1 MPDVESI
8 RELPPAKSRNFQAK
22 RRQKKTMEIL
32 TQAGKLLAEKG
43 YQGFTVE
50 DLADRVEMSKGN
62 LYHYFPSKEVL
73 LYACEKAATELVFD
87 CVSAEVEKCADP
99 DAIVGLRVWVLAHLH
114 FLIEEFPLAWFFLQE
129 DRQLANQSRREII
142 ALRHRYEHFVDAL
155 LRDGVAQ
162 GKFTPCDIETTRN
175 LILGGLNWTATW
187 YVSGRSPALAQLA
200 EQYGRQITSMLTA
213 RPEDATR

>member
-1 MPDVESI
+1 MADAEGI
-8 RELPPAKSRNFQAK
+8 RELPPGKSKGFQAK
-22 RRQKKTMEIL
+22 RRQEKTMEIL
-32 TQAGKLLAEKG
+32 REAGRLLAEKG

-62 LYHYFPSKEVL
+62 LYHYFPSKEML

-87 CVSAEVEKCADP
+87 CVSTEVERCADA
-99 DAIVGLRVWVLAHLH
+99 DAVARMRVWVLAHLR

-129 DRQLANQSRREII
+129 DRRLAGQHRREIV

-155 LRDGVAQ
+155 LRDGVDQ
-162 GKFTPCDIETTRN
+162 GRFTPCDIETTRN

-187 YVSGRSPALAQLA
+187 YVSGRSPTIAQLA
-200 EQYGRQITSMLTA
+200 EQYGRQIISMLTA
-213 RPEDATR
+213 RGEGHAL

>member
-1 MPDVESI
+1 MADVQRI
-8 RELPPAKSRNFQAK
+8 RELPPGKSKGFQAK

-32 TQAGKLLAEKG
+32 RHAGKLLAEKG

-73 LYACEKAATELVFD
+73 LYACEKAATELVYD
-87 CVSAEVEKCADP
+87 CVSAEVGKCADS
-99 DAIVGLRVWVLAHLH
+99 DAAARMRAWVLAHLR

-129 DRQLANQSRREII
+129 DRRLADQYRREII
-142 ALRHRYEHFVDAL
+142 ALRHRYEHFVDTL
-155 LRDGVAQ
+155 LRDGVDQ

-175 LILGGLNWTATW
+175 LILGSLNWTATW
-187 YVSGRSPALAQLA
+187 YVPGRSPTVAQLA
-200 EQYGRQITSMLTA
+200 EQYGRQITSMLMA
-213 RPEDATR
+213 RPEDHTP

>member
-1 MPDVESI
+1 MAEVEGV
-8 RELPPAKSRNFQAK
+8 RELPPGKSKGFQAK
-22 RRQKKTMEIL
+22 RRQKTTMAIL
-32 TQAGKLLAEKG
+32 RQAGKLLAEKG
-43 YQGFTVE
+43 YHGFTVE

-87 CVSAEVEKCADP
+87 CVSAEVEKCENP
-99 DAIVGLRVWVLAHLH
+99 DAVARLRVWVMAHLG

-129 DRQLANQSRREII
+129 DRRLAGQYRREII

-155 LRDGVAQ
+155 LRDGVDQ
-162 GKFTPCDIETTRN
+162 GKFTPCDIATTRN

-187 YVSGRSPALAQLA
+187 YVSGRSPTVAQLG
-200 EQYGRQITSMLTA
+200 EQYGRQITAMLMA
-213 RPEDATR
+213 RQEHHTP